1 MIFKWLLNRLIHA
14 VVKMTPMIRDHSPD
28 SPTTANRIG
37 VLAASGIGD
46 AILLTPLIQDLR
58 ARHPQARIVVV
69 CRAASRPLFDHMPH
83 VNRVLSYSP
92 ATHTWRALLTLRG
105 ALKREHL
112 QYWIA
117 GYPTNTVFHSLITLV
132 CGARIRIK
140 HENMDETRFRDYD
153 YLYTHLVPWNM
164 NDHRLENNHRLL
176 KVWPSKRGNKRF
188 KPVLFIPFRDQ
199 NRISCALSCF
209 PPPPY
214 VVLHAGGTWPEKRWP
229 VERFIEIGN
238 LLIRHNISVILAGGN
253 QDLEIN
259 EFISKKLESR
269 RLCNTTGQ
277 LTLLQTAALLSR
289 CQGLVCNDTALMHI
303 ADALH
308 VSLVALFGYTSPVHT
323 GPTQTRNRGIV
334 TAERM
339 DDINTETVWN
349 EIKRV
354 ILHEYLPTILTD

>member
-1 MIFKWLLNRLIHA
+1 MIFKWLLNRLIDV
-14 VVKMTPMIRDHSPD
+14 VVKITFIIRDHSPE
-28 SPTTANRIG
+28 SPITINRIG

-46 AILLTPLIQDLR
+46 AILLTPLIQNLR

-92 ATHTWRALLTLRG
+92 GTSAWRALLTLRS
-105 ALKREHL
+105 ALKREQL

-117 GYPTNTVFHSLITLV
+117 GYPTNTVFHSLITLI

-140 HENMDETRFRDYD
+140 HENIDETRFRDYD

-176 KVWPSKRGNKRF
+176 EVWPSKPNSRRF
-188 KPVLFIPFRDQ
+188 KPILFIPPRDQ
-199 NRISCALSCF
+199 NKISRALSCF
-209 PPPPY
+209 PPSPH
-214 VVLHAGGTWPEKRWP
+214 VALHAGGTWAEKRWP
-229 VERFIEIGN
+229 VECFIEIGN
-238 LLIRHNISVILAGGN
+238 LLIKNNISVVLVGGD

-259 EFISKKLESR
+259 EFIFKKLESR

-277 LTLLQTAALLSR
+277 LSLLQTAALLSR
-289 CQGLVCNDTALMHI
+289 CQGLICNDTALMHI
-303 ADALH
+303 ADTLH
-308 VSLVALFGYTSPVHT
+308 IPLVALFGYTSPVHT
-323 GPTQTRNRGIV
+323 GPSQTRNRGII

-339 DDINTETVWN
+339 EDINKETVWN

-354 ILHEYLPTILTD
+354 ILHENLSTIVTD